1 MTTTKQRSAL
11 TGGTLAILAVLFVAA
26 IVLTNTLF
34 RGARLDLTENRLYT
48 LTEGTRQVIA
58 EIKEPVNLYL
68 FFSDRATRDIPQL
81 RNYATRV
88 REMLEE
94 IADSLPHSM
103 NAGKCAKAAE
113 TLEPLVKR
121 IHAFEE
127 HEVFPR
133 YAAAN
138 PGPVTAGMLE
148 RLREEHCVDEC
159 YAEELSD
166 ALRRVASTSDPISAD
181 TLGYMLRGFFEA
193 MRRHQAFENVQFLGG
208 K

>member
-1 MTTTKQRSAL
+1 MRPKSAGAL
-11 TGGTLAILAVLFVAA
+11 V
-26 IVLTNTLF
+26 
-34 RGARLDLTENRLYT
+34 RGLEPEMQLSLK
-48 LTEGTRQVIA
+48 LSQA
-58 EIKEPVNLYL
+58 EMQ
-68 FFSDRATRDIPQL
+68 SMC
-81 RNYATRV
+81 
-88 REMLEE
+88 EMLEE

-103 NAGKCAKAAE
+103 NPGKCAKAAE

-138 PGPVTAGMLE
+138 PGPVTARMLE

>member
-1 MTTTKQRSAL
+1 MRPKSA
-11 TGGTLAILAVLFVAA
+11 GGLV
-26 IVLTNTLF
+26 
-34 RGARLDLTENRLYT
+34 RGLEPEMQLSLKLSQAEMQSMCDL
-48 LTEGTRQVIA
+48 
-58 EIKEPVNLYL
+58 
-68 FFSDRATRDIPQL
+68 
-81 RNYATRV
+81 
-88 REMLEE
+88 LEE
-94 IADSLPHSM
+94 IADSLPLSM

-121 IHAFEE
+121 IHVFEE
-127 HEVFPR
+127 QEIFPK

-138 PGPVTAGMLE
+138 PGPIAAGMLE

-166 ALRRVASTSDPISAD
+166 ALRRVASTSDPISPD

-193 MRRHQAFENVQFLGG
+193 MRRHQAFESAQFLGG

>member
-58 EIKEPVNLYL
+58 EIKEPVNHYL

-94 IADSLPHSM
+94 VAAKSDGRIQLQVIDPLPFSDEEDRASSFGLQAVPVGQGGESIYFGL
-103 NAGKCAKAAE
+103 AG
-113 TLEPLVKR
+113 T
-121 IHAFEE
+121 
-127 HEVFPR
+127 
-133 YAAAN
+133 N
-138 PGPVTAGMLE
+138 
-148 RLREEHCVDEC
+148 
-159 YAEELSD
+159 
-166 ALRRVASTSDPISAD
+166 STD
-181 TLGYMLRGFFEA
+181 G
-193 MRRHQAFENVQFLGG
+193 
-208 K
+208 